1 MLRIGLAQM
10 DIKLGDREA
19 NFAAVEEWMKKYWT
33 PSETE
38 TAVVLPEMFD
48 VGYVIDEA
56 EKYADRGAERAVE
69 FLSGLARRYDV
80 WFAGGSGLAWADG
93 AAVNRALVVNPRG
106 EYVAHYDK
114 VHLVPMMDEDK
125 YLRGGSEFCAFDL
138 GGVKCALAICY
149 DLRFCEWFRMGALAG
164 AQLFFISAEWPRP
177 RIGHWRTLLRA
188 RAVENMMYIAACNR
202 VGDTPSDS
210 FPGYSAVIDP
220 WGAPLCEA
228 AEAPFGAFVEI
239 EPRKAEEARRFIKAL
254 EMRRP
259 ELYKL

>member
-69 FLSGLARRYDV
+69 FLSGLARRYNV
-80 WFAGGSGLAWADG
+80 WFAGGSVLARDGG

-125 YLRGGSEFCAFDL
+125 YLRGGSEPVLCGL
-138 GGVKCALAICY
+138 RPGRGV
-149 DLRFCEWFRMGALAG
+149 F
-164 AQLFFISAEWPRP
+164 
-177 RIGHWRTLLRA
+177 
-188 RAVENMMYIAACNR
+188 
-202 VGDTPSDS
+202 
-210 FPGYSAVIDP
+210 
-220 WGAPLCEA
+220 
-228 AEAPFGAFVEI
+228 
-239 EPRKAEEARRFIKAL
+239 
-254 EMRRP
+254 
-259 ELYKL
+259 

>member
-10 DIKLGDREA
+10 DIKLGDREANFAAVEEWMKKYREA

-69 FLSGLARRYDV
+69 FLSGLARRYNV
-80 WFAGGSGLAWADG
+80 WFAGGSVLAWAEG
-93 AAVNRALVVNPRG
+93 PAVNRALVVNPRG

-125 YLRGGSEFCAFDL
+125 YLRGGSGFCAFDI

-149 DLRFCEWFRMGALAG
+149 DAHRALAH
-164 AQLFFISAEWPRP
+164 AA
-177 RIGHWRTLLRA
+177 A
-188 RAVENMMYIAACNR
+188 RA
-202 VGDTPSDS
+202 SDREHDVHS
-210 FPGYSAVIDP
+210 R
-220 WGAPLCEA
+220 L
-228 AEAPFGAFVEI
+228 
-239 EPRKAEEARRFIKAL
+239 
-254 EMRRP
+254 
-259 ELYKL
+259 

>member
-80 WFAGGSGLAWADG
+80 WFAGGSALAWADG

-125 YLRGGSEFCAFDL
+125 YLRGG
-138 GGVKCALAICY
+138 GVAAPAHRALAH
-149 DLRFCEWFRMGALAG
+149 AA
-164 AQLFFISAEWPRP
+164 
-177 RIGHWRTLLRA
+177 A
-188 RAVENMMYIAACNR
+188 RAGRREHDVHSRLQPRRRHAVGQLPRLFRRHRPVGRAALRGRRSPVRR
-202 VGDTPSDS
+202 V
-210 FPGYSAVIDP
+210 
-220 WGAPLCEA
+220 
-228 AEAPFGAFVEI
+228 
-239 EPRKAEEARRFIKAL
+239 R
-254 EMRRP
+254 
-259 ELYKL
+259 

>member
-19 NFAAVEEWMKKYWT
+19 NFAAIEEWMKKYWT

-69 FLSGLARRYDV
+69 FLSGLARRYNV
-80 WFAGGSGLAWADG
+80 WFAGGSVLAWAEG
-93 AAVNRALVVNPRG
+93 ASVNRALVVNPRG

-138 GGVKCALAICY
+138 GGVKCALRSC
-149 DLRFCEWFRMGALAG
+149 
-164 AQLFFISAEWPRP
+164 
-177 RIGHWRTLLRA
+177 
-188 RAVENMMYIAACNR
+188 
-202 VGDTPSDS
+202 
-210 FPGYSAVIDP
+210 
-220 WGAPLCEA
+220 
-228 AEAPFGAFVEI
+228 
-239 EPRKAEEARRFIKAL
+239 
-254 EMRRP
+254 
-259 ELYKL
+259 

>member
-1 MLRIGLAQM
+1 MRRW

-69 FLSGLARRYDV
+69 FLSGLARRYNV
-80 WFAGGSGLAWADG
+80 WFAGGSVLAWADG

-114 VHLVPMMDEDK
+114 AHLVPMMDEDK
-125 YLRGGSEFCAFDL
+125 YLRGGSEFCIFDL
-138 GGVKCALAICY
+138 SGVKMRAR
-149 DLRFCEWFRMGALAG
+149 DMLRPA
-164 AQLFFISAEWPRP
+164 
-177 RIGHWRTLLRA
+177 LLRVVPHGRA
-188 RAVENMMYIAACNR
+188 RGRAAVFHLRGMAAPGVSSTGARCCAR
-202 VGDTPSDS
+202 VPS
-210 FPGYSAVIDP
+210 
-220 WGAPLCEA
+220 
-228 AEAPFGAFVEI
+228 
-239 EPRKAEEARRFIKAL
+239 RT
-254 EMRRP
+254 
-259 ELYKL
+259 

>member
-19 NFAAVEEWMKKYWT
+19 NFAAVADWMKKYWT

-38 TAVVLPEMFD
+38 TVVVLPEMFD
-48 VGYVIDEA
+48 VGYVIEEA
-56 EKYADRGAERAVE
+56 GKYADSGAERAVE
-69 FLSGLARRYDV
+69 FLSELARRCGV
-80 WFAGGSGLAWADG
+80 WFVGGSVLASTEEG
-93 AAVNRALVVNPRG
+93 AVNRALVVNPRG

-114 VHLVPMMDEDK
+114 VHLVPMMDEDT
-125 YLRGGSEFCAFDL
+125 YLRGGSEFCLFEI

-164 AQLFFISAEWPRP
+164 AQIFFISAEWPRP
-177 RIGHWRTLLRA
+177 RIEHWRTLLRA
-188 RAVENMMYIAACNR
+188 RAIENMIYIAACNR
-202 VGDTPSDS
+202 VGETPSDS

-220 WGAPLCEA
+220 WGATLCEA
-228 AEAPFGAFVEI
+228 AEEPFGAFVEI
-239 EPRKAEEARRFIKAL
+239 EPERVREARRFIKTL

-259 ELYKL
+259 EIYKL